1 MCRWVGCSSGT
12 PEGPGS
18 RIVRS
23 PDTPGA
29 DRPVSRL
36 PFRRGRAVS
45 WAMASTSVLLVEDD
59 TAVRGL
65 FAETLEAAGLSV
77 RAIPLAAHIFDALRE
92 GLPDVIVLDLG
103 MPHGSLQGMEVLAR
117 LREVDAWREIPVVI
131 LSAFGD
137 VVNRDVTRRL
147 GVSSILGKPLI
158 DVSELTRTI
167 RAVAR

>member
-1 MCRWVGCSSGT
+1 
-12 PEGPGS
+12 
-18 RIVRS
+18 
-23 PDTPGA
+23 
-29 DRPVSRL
+29 
-36 PFRRGRAVS
+36 
-45 WAMASTSVLLVEDD
+45 MASTSVLLVEDD

-158 DVSELTRTI
+158 DISELTRTI